1 MSFLD
6 FLENALFLLLLKK
19 KSQRDKKILNRS
31 SPSGVLLVPALHES
45 SVNSQ
50 SIVISF

>member
-19 KSQRDKKILNRS
+19 KARGIKKYLT
-31 SPSGVLLVPALHES
+31 GLHP
-45 SVNSQ
+45 Q
-50 SIVISF
+50 GFF